1 MVEAESRWNAV
12 QLKEQNVF
20 PDCLIKSVWWS
31 LREAKALLLHPQ
43 PSECVLLKTWAR
55 RKLERKPEPMI
66 SPFSAN
72 PLLVPRLCI
81 LRVISLTPGD
91 IIRKF

>member
-1 MVEAESRWNAV
+1 MVEAESRQNPV
-12 QLKEQNVF
+12 QLEEWDVF

-31 LREAKALLLHPQ
+31 LREAKALLHPQ

-55 RKLERKPEPMI
+55 RKLERKPQPMI

-91 IIRKF
+91 IIRKL